1 MPLNLTTL
9 LLALISV
16 WLLFLTILFW
26 RVLVH
31 YNRLSE
37 GAGGKGLRPLL
48 EDIIKDHGL
57 MKKDIEFLRN
67 FCDRIEKEGEFHIQ
81 KVGLHRFN
89 PFKDTGGDQSFI
101 LSLVDKRDTGVIIS
115 GLYSRSGVRWYAKR
129 VKEGKG
135 LEHELSEEER
145 KALAETSSNKKK

>member
-9 LLALISV
+9 LLGLFFT
-16 WLLFLTILFW
+16 WLLFITVMLW

-31 YNRLSE
+31 YNKLGQ
-37 GAGGKGLRPLL
+37 GAGEKGLRPLL
-48 EDIIKDHGL
+48 EEIIKDHAL

-81 KVGLHRFN
+81 KVGLRRFN

-101 LSLVDKRDTGVIIS
+101 LSLVDQKDSGVIIS

-129 VKEGKG
+129 VKNGKG
-135 LEHELSEEER
+135 VEHELSDDER
-145 KALAETSSNKKK
+145 KALAETRTEKKS